1 MKIRSILAT
10 GAIALAVAGGSVSA
24 ASASTTHVRPVATAT
39 ATGSVALSGPIQ
51 YVSFNVI
58 ARSGYRGWIDYAN
71 FTYPAANTNVWNIS
85 GTHLLTFA
93 GTYAHTMTVTTVTP
107 QSTHSSL
114 FSGTG
119 TYNADSSYTWTVSG
133 TVNWNS
139 IWFSIVYTGTNAG
152 YRVSGHGWIAANGS
166 VSGTA
171 RDSNG
176 LTLPFTMPAG
186 SAFQVLRYQA
196 PVTWA
201 VISGHNAR
209 FGFTIPSY
217 APAALA
223 GLPIVVKVHDGGTPG
238 SVYDTYAHGVATSWH
253 NGPVTQYPI
262 TSGNI
267 VVRR

>member
-10 GAIALAVAGGSVSA
+10 GAVALAVVGGSVTA
-24 ASASTTHVRPVATAT
+24 AGASTTNVRPVPT

-51 YVSFNVI
+51 YVSFAVS
-58 ARSGYRGWIDYAN
+58 ARAGHHGSIDYAN

-85 GTHLLTFA
+85 GTHGLVFA

-107 QSTHSSL
+107 LSTHSTR

-119 TYNADSSYTWTVSG
+119 TYNTDSSYTWTVTG
-133 TVNWNS
+133 TVSWNAVS
-139 IWFSIVYTGTNAG
+139 FSIVYTGTNAG
-152 YRVSGHGWIAANGS
+152 YQVSGHGLIAPDGS

-186 SAFQVLRYQA
+186 SALQVLRYQA

-201 VISGHNAR
+201 VISGHNAS
-209 FGFTIPSY
+209 FGFTIPGY

-223 GLPIVVKVHDGGTPG
+223 GLPIVVKVHDGGPG
-238 SVYDTYAHGVATSWH
+238 YQNDTYAHGVATSWH

-267 VVRR
+267 TVNR